1 GVVGDSRHGGEH
13 DRGPHANGADE
24 DRRELAGA
32 RRGLHLGV
40 RGAVAGASAG
50 RGLTQH
56 ALAGSQSRLLVRP
69 MRFLITAL
77 AARPNMNG
85 VESKLL
91 ASEAASCI
99 GVPPLASIL
108 TRSSLSMSS
117 SAPRAMVRVPSE
129 RISMIM

>member
-1 GVVGDSRHGGEH
+1 
-13 DRGPHANGADE
+13 
-24 DRRELAGA
+24 ELAGA
-32 RRGLHLGV
+32 RRGLDLGV
-40 RGAVAGASAG
+40 RGAVADASAG
-50 RGLTQH
+50 RGLGITQH
-56 ALAGSQSRLLVRP
+56 ALVGSQSRLLVRP

-117 SAPRAMVRVPSE
+117 RAPRAMVRVPSE
-129 RISMIM
+129 RISMIIRATTGGSS